1 MTAIAYSTRTVAARF
16 DTMFSAT
23 IAHCAAFCAGAR
35 QGREIEVR
43 YHDLARKSASDLA
56 RLGLT
61 RSDIARVAVT
71 GRRH

>member
-16 DTMFSAT
+16 DTIFSAA
-23 IAHCAAFCAGAR
+23 IASCAAFCAGAR
-35 QGREIEVR
+35 QGREIEAR
-43 YHDLARKSASDLA
+43 YHELARKSAADLA

-61 RSDIARVAVT
+61 RSDIARVALT